1 MPLNTR
7 RPEKYPFILIIR
19 TRLSLKIQVS
29 ASSRKIFPAFLKR
42 VLPAITDAPIKKLPA
57 LAFGCAAGLQTCSLI
72 LYASN
77 QNRIGE
83 QEFISVFLQ
92 NVSVWISPLHQCD
105 MPPFNFVRSNPGNV
119 SQNYGSPFPVFIY

>member
-29 ASSRKIFPAFLKR
+29 ASSRKIFPAFLKKG
-42 VLPAITDAPIKKLPA
+42 LPAITDAPIKKLPA